1 MCMRLRPSPKMK
13 TLYRLYL
20 LIVVIFGVVSWSIPL
35 LLLRPRLIL
44 AVVYLPTLI
53 TALFILYWI
62 ERYYESITYELDEDY
77 VRCRRGVWW
86 RRESQVPYYRV
97 SDILLRQGPLQRQLG
112 LANLDFHTAA
122 LGGQAGAR
130 AEVSFL
136 HIDAERGVELRD
148 EALRRIGVLTGRE
161 RRSVEEQ
168 MLEELRAIRRILEDQ
183 GKKEG

>member
-1 MCMRLRPSPKMK
+1 M
-13 TLYRLYL
+13 
-20 LIVVIFGVVSWSIPL
+20 IVVIFGVVSWSIPL

-97 SDILLRQGPLQRQLG
+97 SDILLRQGPLQRRLG

-136 HIDAERGVELRD
+136 HIDAGRGVELRD

-168 MLEELRAIRRILEDQ
+168 MLEELRAIRRILEER